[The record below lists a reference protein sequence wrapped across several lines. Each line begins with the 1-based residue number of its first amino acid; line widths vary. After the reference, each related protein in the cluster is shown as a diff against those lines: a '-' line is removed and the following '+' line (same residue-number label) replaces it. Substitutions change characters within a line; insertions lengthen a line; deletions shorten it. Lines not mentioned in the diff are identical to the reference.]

1 MKIIK
6 MKKKRILAIT
16 LARGGSKGVQ
26 KKNIR
31 KLAGYPLI
39 YYTIV
44 EALRSKLIDRYIV
57 STDDKYIQ
65 KIAQRNGAEAP
76 FLRPKYLS
84 SDKATSVD
92 ALKHCVSWIEKEEKS
107 KYDIVIELMCTNP
120 LKKSKDFDLI
130 LKKLINTKS
139 DSVIAVHRLFDN
151 HPSRIKKIINDKI
164 VNFAVKE
171 KSESR
176 RQDLKPYAYVRS
188 GSVYA
193 LKRNYLMNK
202 SRRYGSKN
210 SRPYI
215 LPPNKVINID
225 EEIDFLTAELM
236 LKKNEKKL

>member
-1 MKIIK
+1 VY
-6 MKKKRILAIT
+6 KKRRVLAIT
-16 LARGGSKGVQ
+16 LARGGSKTVPN
-26 KKNIR
+26 KNINFL
-31 KLAGYPLI
+31 KGKPLI
-39 YYTIV
+39 YYTIK
-44 EALRSKLIDRYIV
+44 EALKSKFIDRYVV
-57 STDDKYIQ
+57 STDSKKIMQISKKY
-65 KIAQRNGAEAP
+65 GAEVP

-84 SDKATSVD
+84 TDRASSVD
-92 ALKHCVSWIEKEEKS
+92 ALKHCVKWIENKEKQ

>member
-1 MKIIK
+1 MKPVCIIP
-6 MKKKRILAIT
+6 
-16 LARGGSKGVQ
+16 ARGGSKGVP

-44 EALRSKLIDRYIV
+44 EALKSKLIDRYIV

-65 KIAQRNGAEAP
+65 KIAQRYGAEAP

-92 ALKHCVSWIEKEEKS
+92 ALKHCVKWIESKEKQ

-193 LKRNYLMNK
+193 LKRNYL
-202 SRRYGSKN
+202 
-210 SRPYI
+210 I
-215 LPPNKVINID
+215 
-225 EEIDFLTAELM
+225 
-236 LKKNEKKL
+236 

>member
-1 MKIIK
+1 VY
-6 MKKKRILAIT
+6 KKRRVLAIT
-16 LARGGSKGVQ
+16 LARGGSKTVPN
-26 KKNIR
+26 KNINFL
-31 KLAGYPLI
+31 KGKPLI
-39 YYTIV
+39 YYTIK
-44 EALRSKLIDRYIV
+44 EALKSKFIDRYVV
-57 STDDKYIQ
+57 STDSKKIMQISKKY
-65 KIAQRNGAEAP
+65 GAEVP

-84 SDKATSVD
+84 TDRASSVD
-92 ALKHCVSWIEKEEKS
+92 ALKHCVKWIESKEKQ

>member
-1 MKIIK
+1 

-16 LARGGSKGVQ
+16 LARGGSKGVT

-57 STDDKYIQ
+57 STDNKYIQ
-65 KIAQRNGAEAP
+65 KISKSYGAEAP

-120 LKKSKDFDLI
+120 LKKSEDIDLI
-130 LKKLINTKS
+130 IQKLIFTKA
-139 DSVIAVHRLFDN
+139 DSVIAVHKILDE
-151 HPSRIKKIINDKI
+151 HPIRAKKIINDMILNFCLKSGACQIDNLSKI
-164 VNFAVKE
+164 E
-171 KSESR
+171 K
-176 RQDLKPYAYVRS
+176 
-188 GSVYA
+188 
-193 LKRNYLMNK
+193 
-202 SRRYGSKN
+202 
-210 SRPYI
+210 
-215 LPPNKVINID
+215 
-225 EEIDFLTAELM
+225 
-236 LKKNEKKL
+236 

>member
-1 MKIIK
+1 MY
-6 MKKKRILAIT
+6 KKHRVLAIT
-16 LARGGSKGVQ
+16 LARGGSKTVPN
-26 KKNIR
+26 KNINFL
-31 KLAGYPLI
+31 KGKPLI
-39 YYTIV
+39 YYTIK
-44 EALRSKLIDRYIV
+44 EALKSKFIDRYVV
-57 STDDKYIQ
+57 STDSKKIMQISKKY
-65 KIAQRNGAEAP
+65 GAEVP

-84 SDKATSVD
+84 TDRASSVE
-92 ALKHCVSWIEKEEKS
+92 ALKHCVKWIECKEKQ

-171 KSESR
+171 KAESR

-215 LPPNKVINID
+215 LSPNRVINID